1 MEEKNYSKV
10 PVFENGLAQPVF
22 KFTDGKT
29 GEKYDPATSSIVRYC
44 VYVESDYDMDGD
56 GKRDLV
62 KAFIQVP
69 RSAVEGNYKAATL
82 YEARPYCAGVQAD
95 GYDHMKEVESKE
107 YRKID
112 FADLDKEVPARI
124 PEGMISAM
132 DLALRQIRQTG
143 IIRIKETITAWY
155 MKIWITSII
164 IWCAALQWL

>member
-69 RSAVEGNYKAATL
+69 RSAVEGNYGSLFTSRGNSITVDENNFLPLLLTTL
-82 YEARPYCAGVQAD
+82 DWYGLYNTVIIVIVFVVNKIVLCCPQA
-95 GYDHMKEVESKE
+95 
-107 YRKID
+107 
-112 FADLDKEVPARI
+112 
-124 PEGMISAM
+124 
-132 DLALRQIRQTG
+132 
-143 IIRIKETITAWY
+143 
-155 MKIWITSII
+155 
-164 IWCAALQWL
+164 

>member
-56 GKRDLV
+56 GKRDFV

-69 RSAVEGNYKAATL
+69 RSAVEGTSVL
-82 YEARPYCAGVQAD
+82 CRCTGRRIRSYERSGKQ
-95 GYDHMKEVESKE
+95 
-107 YRKID
+107 
-112 FADLDKEVPARI
+112 RI
-124 PEGMISAM
+124 P
-132 DLALRQIRQTG
+132 QN
-143 IIRIKETITAWY
+143 
-155 MKIWITSII
+155 
-164 IWCAALQWL
+164 